1 MSLTS
6 PLMSQ
11 VFYSC
16 DVSFQFSSLFH
27 CAFSLQI
34 MRHSNRVC
42 ELLIP
47 HKDIFKKHVVGL
59 MLRYIRALNEGMN
72 PTTKSK
78 LLPSI
83 YALLDMCSDFET
95 RQINAMIDTPSKALF
110 APIFQSYRKY
120 YQYHG

>member
-1 MSLTS
+1 
-6 PLMSQ
+6 
-11 VFYSC
+11 
-16 DVSFQFSSLFH
+16 
-27 CAFSLQI
+27 

-47 HKDIFKKHVVGL
+47 HDIFKKHVVGL

-83 YALLDMCSDFET
+83 YALLEMCSDFET

-110 APIFQSYRKY
+110 APVFQSYRKY

>member
-1 MSLTS
+1 M
-6 PLMSQ
+6 
-11 VFYSC
+11 C
-16 DVSFQFSSLFH
+16 
-27 CAFSLQI
+27 
-34 MRHSNRVC
+34 HSNRVC

-110 APIFQSYRKY
+110 APVFQSYRKY

>member
-1 MSLTS
+1 MPTHATRIFL
-6 PLMSQ
+6 
-11 VFYSC
+11 SC
-16 DVSFQFSSLFH
+16 VVSFPSRSLFR
-27 CAFSLQI
+27 CACSLQI

-72 PTTKSK
+72 PTTKAK
-78 LLPSI
+78 LLPSV
-83 YALLDMCSDFET
+83 YALLEMCSDFET

-110 APIFQSYRKY
+110 APVFQAYRKY
-120 YQYHG
+120 YQYHGQ

>member
-1 MSLTS
+1 
-6 PLMSQ
+6 
-11 VFYSC
+11 
-16 DVSFQFSSLFH
+16 
-27 CAFSLQI
+27 
-34 MRHSNRVC
+34 MRHLNRVC

-72 PTTKSK
+72 PATKAK
-78 LLPSI
+78 LMPSI

-110 APIFQSYRKY
+110 APVFHSYRKY
-120 YQYHG
+120 YQYHGQ